1 MRQRTGIILFITG
14 VVLLV
19 KPSFDLDQI
28 MMNFNYIVAH
38 YWPIALVLLG
48 AGLILPK
55 KRRRA
60 RSK

>member
-38 YWPIALVLLG
+38 YWPMALVLLG

-55 KRRRA
+55 KRRKA
-60 RSK
+60 RFK